1 MSEAT
6 LSTLDDLVLAS
17 KTIAGNV
24 NWSQEDRP
32 SRAFSFS
39 ALLRFGK
46 EPPGN
51 LKLHGAAASAGQT
64 GWINLTLVIA
74 NIPVERTRYLPTRSH
89 TNKSP
94 EWAPADLHRLYFA
107 PLISRRY
114 AWGNNRI
121 LPHDKRQEIASYPE
135 ENLVEASDA
144 IRYALK
150 TMNIQGE
157 VPAPKFQPTL
167 ELL

>member
-1 MSEAT
+1 MSEEA
-6 LSTLDDLVLAS
+6 LCALDDLILAS

-39 ALLRFGK
+39 ALLRFDK
-46 EPPGN
+46 DASGN

-74 NIPVERTRYLPTRSH
+74 DIPVERTRYLPPRAH

-94 EWAPADLHRLYFA
+94 EWAPPDLHYLHFA

-114 AWGNNRI
+114 AWGNNRV
-121 LPHDKRQEIASYPE
+121 LPHEKRQEIASYPE
-135 ENLVEASDA
+135 ENLVDASDA
-144 IRYALK
+144 IRYALR